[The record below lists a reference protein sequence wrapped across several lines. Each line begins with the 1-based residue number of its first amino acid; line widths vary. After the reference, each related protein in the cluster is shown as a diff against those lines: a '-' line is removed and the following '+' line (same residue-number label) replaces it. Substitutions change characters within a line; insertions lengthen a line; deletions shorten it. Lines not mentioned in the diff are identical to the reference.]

1 MAKSV
6 ARAYP
11 KSSGNVGPD
20 AMVRRKRVFR
30 AKMSPEMK
38 PKVVAMIVASA
49 IVMQQIDSTVVTTA
63 LPQMAI
69 SLHTNPVRLSVA
81 VTAYL
86 LSLAVFVPISG
97 WAADRFGGRT
107 IFRGAIA
114 LFTLGSIL
122 CGLSGNVI
130 ELTAARVLQGLGG
143 AMMVPVGRLVL
154 FRSVEKA
161 ALIGTMAYLQVPAQ
175 LGPVL
180 GPPIGGF
187 ITTYFSWRWIFLV
200 NVPLGILGIVLVT
213 MFFDNPKEETP
224 RPLDWIG
231 FVLTGISLFCI
242 AYGIEAINRGPGEL
256 TQVVVLLVLGVVLGA
271 LALRHLWR
279 SPHPLLDLS
288 VFRIQTFQTSISGG
302 SLFRAGAGT
311 LVFLLPLLLQV
322 VFGLSAFT
330 SGSITFATAVGSM
343 SMKMTARPILRYF
356 GFRNVMIVNS
366 VISAAS
372 IIMCAFFTAATP
384 LVLIFV
390 LLLIAGFFQSLQFT
404 ATQALTYADVPQ
416 PQMSTVTSI
425 ASMSQQL
432 SRGFGISFVA
442 ALLHLSLTWRGAST
456 LGITDFMVAFA
467 GAATLALLCLPFGLA
482 LPQDAAAE
490 VSGHRPK
497 SGAG

>member
-1 MAKSV
+1 
-6 ARAYP
+6 
-11 KSSGNVGPD
+11 
-20 AMVRRKRVFR
+20 
-30 AKMSPEMK
+30 MSPETK
-38 PKVVAMIVASA
+38 TKVVAMIVGSA
-49 IVMQQIDSTVVTTA
+49 IIMQQIDSTVITTA

-69 SLHTNPVRLSVA
+69 SLHTDPVRLSVA

-86 LSLAVFVPISG
+86 LSLAVFVPVSG

-107 IFRGAIA
+107 IFRLAIA

-187 ITTYFSWRWIFLV
+187 IATYFSWRWIFLV

-213 MFFDNPKEETP
+213 LFFDNPKEETR

-231 FVLTGISLFCI
+231 FVLSGAALFCLM
-242 AYGIEAINRGPGEL
+242 YGVEAIGRGRGDLGE
-256 TQVVVLLVLGVVLGA
+256 VIVLLIVGVGLGT

-279 SPHPLLDLS
+279 TEHPLLDLS
-288 VFRIQTFQTSISGG
+288 VFRIATFQVSISGG

-322 VFGLSAFT
+322 VFGMSAAA

-343 SMKMTARPILRYF
+343 SMKLTARPILRRF
-356 GFRNVMIVNS
+356 GFRNVIVVNS

-372 IIMCAFFTAATP
+372 IAMCAFFTAATP
-384 LVLIFV
+384 VFLIFA
-390 LLLIAGFFQSLQFT
+390 LLLVAGFFQSLQFT
-404 ATQALTYADVPQ
+404 ATQAMTYADVQ
-416 PQMSTVTSI
+416 QAQMSTATSI

-442 ALLHLSLTWRGAST
+442 VLLNLSLAWRGASA
-456 LGITDFMVAFA
+456 LGTPDFTVAFF
-467 GAATLALLCLPFGLA
+467 GAATLALLSLVFCLILRH
-482 LPQDAAAE
+482 DAAAE

-497 SGAG
+497 IVV

>member
-1 MAKSV
+1 
-6 ARAYP
+6 
-11 KSSGNVGPD
+11 
-20 AMVRRKRVFR
+20 
-30 AKMSPEMK
+30 MSFESK
-38 PKVVAMIVASA
+38 PKTIAMIVGSA
-49 IVMQQIDSTVVTTA
+49 ILMQQIDSTVITTA

-69 SLHTNPVRLSVA
+69 SLHTDPLRLSVA

-107 IFRGAIA
+107 IFRAAIA

-122 CGLSGNVI
+122 CGLSGNVV

-187 ITTYFSWRWIFLV
+187 ITTYFSWRWIFLI

-213 MFFDNPKEETP
+213 MFFDNPKEETH
-224 RPLDWIG
+224 RPFDWIG
-231 FVLTGISLFCI
+231 FVLTGAALFCLM
-242 AYGIEAINRGPGEL
+242 YSIEAVGRGHGNYTEL
-256 TQVVVLLVLGVVLGA
+256 VVLLVLGVILGT
-271 LALRHLWR
+271 LALRHLWH

-288 VFRIQTFQTSISGG
+288 VFRITTFQTSITGG
-302 SLFRAGAGT
+302 SLFRAGAGS

-322 VFGLSAFT
+322 VFGMSAFA
-330 SGSITFATAVGSM
+330 SGTITFATAVGSI
-343 SMKMTARPILRYF
+343 SMKLTARPILQRF
-356 GFRNVMIVNS
+356 GFRKVIIVNC

-372 IIMCAFFTAATP
+372 IAMCMLFTPATP
-384 LVLIFV
+384 VLVIFG

-404 ATQALTYADVPQ
+404 ATQAMTYAEVGQ
-416 PQMSTVTSI
+416 PQMSSVTSI

-442 ALLHLSLTWRGAST
+442 ALLNLSLAWRGASA
-456 LGITDFMVAFA
+456 LGTPDFTVAFA
-467 GAATLALLCLPFGLA
+467 GATFLVLLNLPFGWILRH
-482 LPQDAAAE
+482 DAASE

-497 SGAG
+497 DAA

>member
-1 MAKSV
+1 
-6 ARAYP
+6 
-11 KSSGNVGPD
+11 
-20 AMVRRKRVFR
+20 
-30 AKMSPEMK
+30 MSPEAK
-38 PKVVAMIVASA
+38 PKVVAVIVASA
-49 IVMQQIDSTVVTTA
+49 IIMQQIDSTVVTTA

-69 SLHTNPVRLSVA
+69 SLHTDPVRLSVA

-86 LSLAVFVPISG
+86 LSLAVFVPVSG

-107 IFRGAIA
+107 VFRAAIA

-161 ALIGTMAYLQVPAQ
+161 LLIGTMAYLQVPAQ

-187 ITTYFSWRWIFLV
+187 ITTYFSWRWIFLI
-200 NVPLGILGIVLVT
+200 NVPLGILGIALVT
-213 MFFDNPKEETP
+213 LFFDNPKEEIR
-224 RPLDWIG
+224 RPLDWTG
-231 FVLTGISLFCI
+231 FVLTGATLFCFM
-242 AYGIEAINRGPGEL
+242 YGIEAIGRGRSEFAE
-256 TQVVVLLVLGVVLGA
+256 TIVLLVLGIGLGT
-271 LALRHLWR
+271 LALRHLRR
-279 SPHPLLDLS
+279 SPHPLLDIS
-288 VFRIQTFQTSISGG
+288 VFRITTFQASICGG

-322 VFGLSAFT
+322 VFGLSAFA

-343 SMKMTARPILRYF
+343 SMKMTARPILRRF
-356 GFRNVMIVNS
+356 GFRNVIIVNS

-372 IIMCAFFTAATP
+372 IAMCALFTAATP
-384 LVLIFV
+384 LYLIFV
-390 LLLIAGFFQSLQFT
+390 LLLVAGFFQSLQFT
-404 ATQALTYADVPQ
+404 ATQAMTYADVPQ
-416 PQMSTVTSI
+416 PQMSTATSI

-442 ALLHLSLTWRGAST
+442 VLLNLSLAWRGAST
-456 LGITDFMVAFA
+456 FGRPDFTVAFA
-467 GAATLALLCLPFGLA
+467 GAATFALLGVCFGLI
-482 LPQDAAAE
+482 LRHDAAAE

-497 SGAG
+497 APV